1 MIGARGGSF
10 RKQTKNAGRDA
21 VPVGASHKDFLRA
34 WCSGAS
40 ALVAQD
46 NLNLGAAMREL
57 KAVRSFERSA

>member
-21 VPVGASHKDFLRA
+21 VPVGGSRERWGYF
-34 WCSGAS
+34 SS
-40 ALVAQD
+40 AFEWVTQD